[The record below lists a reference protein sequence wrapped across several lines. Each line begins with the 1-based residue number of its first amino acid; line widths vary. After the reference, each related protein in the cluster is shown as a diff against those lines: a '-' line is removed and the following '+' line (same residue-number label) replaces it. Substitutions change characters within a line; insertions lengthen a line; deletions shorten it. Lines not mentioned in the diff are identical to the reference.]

1 MLLTGELISLE
12 ILLTLKINFSYGV
25 SSIIGLDE
33 SEPTNLFEVPVPP
46 RFDNSNHL
54 VIEKKV
60 NDSVT
65 FSISNN
71 DKNQR
76 CKVR

>member
-1 MLLTGELISLE
+1 MLLTGELI
-12 ILLTLKINFSYGV
+12 ILQILFTLNIPFSYGV

-33 SEPTNLFEVPVPP
+33 SEPTNWFEVPVQP

-54 VIEKKV
+54 VIEKKM
-60 NDSVT
+60 NDSLT
-65 FSISNN
+65 FFISNN

-76 CKVR
+76 C